1 MNTSDESVVPLVG
14 TPSAAH
20 QPTEYPAQSP

>member
-1 MNTSDESVVPLVG
+1 MNETDESAVPLVG

-20 QPTEYPAQSP
+20 QLTEYMYAVV